1 VIRTLPLKLSKT
13 QIDLL
18 NNVAAQLDARKPAIV
33 EVKRPKAFAWL
44 APAATVTP
52 SATPTARFAQRVN
65 FGAGARLRTGVGIVA
80 TPRFNQAI
88 SAWLDPGFLL
98 EGVNI
103 PVDTAGMLAVNTQ
116 FVEALMVGANHEL
129 ARELLW
135 RGVPL
140 DRTIAP
146 LTRFFESRASNAP
159 RDMTAIS
166 QWTLASTLGSHVD
179 LGERVVLVL
188 RSRLVSRLNETVIYL
203 AKAEA
208 DGQFRKPGATQLL
221 PMFRGNAG
229 LDTAYLGFELAPADL
244 VAGLGWYV
252 VIQELPHAPRF
263 GFDEDGPSSLA
274 TWNDLA
280 WPRVATLADYV
291 VSTPPPPAPASNGGL
306 QWGFNSA
313 HMAGISL
320 QHPIRVSIH
329 SSLLT
334 AGGN

>member
-1 VIRTLPLKLSKT
+1 
-13 QIDLL
+13 LL
-18 NNVAAQLDARKPAIV
+18 DSVAAELDARKPAIV
-33 EVKRPKAFAWL
+33 EVTRPKAFAWL
-44 APAATVTP
+44 VPAGTVTP
-52 SATPTARFAQRVN
+52 SATPTARFVRRVD
-65 FGAGARLRTGVGIVA
+65 FGEAARLRPGLGIVA
-80 TPRFNQAI
+80 TPRFNQEL
-88 SAWLDPGFLL
+88 SAWLNPGFLL

-103 PVDTAGMLAVNTQ
+103 PVDTAGMLAVNAE

-140 DRTIAP
+140 DRTVTP
-146 LTRFFESRASNAP
+146 LTRFFESRASSAP

-166 QWTLASTLGSHVD
+166 QWTLTSALGSHVD

-203 AKAEA
+203 AKAEP
-208 DGQFRKPGATQLL
+208 DGQYRKPGTTQLL
-221 PMFRGNAG
+221 PLFRGNAG
-229 LDTAYLGFELAPADL
+229 LDTAYLGFELGPADL

-252 VIQELPHAPRF
+252 IIQELPHAPRF
-263 GFDEDGPSSLA
+263 GFDEDGPLSLT
-274 TWNDLA
+274 TWNDLS
-280 WPRVATLADYV
+280 WPRVAAPTGYV
-291 VSTPPPPAPASNGGL
+291 VSAPAPPAPASSGGL
-306 QWGFNSA
+306 QWGLNSA

-334 AGGN
+334 TGEN